1 MPDKISVIIPAYNC
15 GRYLD
20 ESITSVL
27 AQTWTNFEIIVVD
40 DGSTDNTS
48 EVLDTYKADARIKS
62 VYQKNMGVGEARNRG
77 MRLSEGEYICFLDA
91 DDVLEPESLG
101 ARHDVL
107 AAGENIAM
115 VFSDYTLRH
124 DGNHS
129 LPQHLH
135 HKGFTE
141 FFSSALVPSPPG
153 CMMFNDRFIELFYD
167 FSPHPIWTGT
177 VMLRRSVI
185 DSVGFFRT
193 DIALGEDTDYWLRIA
208 EKHRFAYI
216 DKPTA
221 VYNHYRSNLTNDTRR
236 YCEAR
241 LGRLKS
247 IPLASHALK
256 EAVHRNISDT
266 HCHLGYHYYQNNS
279 RLLAA
284 FNYLLGL
291 RYNAHNTLCFKGL
304 AACSVPHCLSRGV
317 KAVFASARLDG
328 VS

>member
-15 GRYLD
+15 ARYLD
-20 ESITSVL
+20 EAIASVL
-27 AQTWTNFEIIVVD
+27 AQSHADFEIIVVD
-40 DGSTDNTS
+40 DGSTDNTG
-48 EVLDTYKADARIKS
+48 EVLAKYKADARIKS
-62 VYQKNMGVGEARNRG
+62 VYQENKGAGGARNRG

-101 ARHDVL
+101 TRHGVL
-107 AAGENIAM
+107 AADESLAM
-115 VFSDYTLRH
+115 VFTDYTLRP
-124 DGNHS
+124 DGNSS

-135 HKGFTE
+135 NSGFTE
-141 FFSSALVPSPPG
+141 FFKSAMAPSPRG
-153 CMMFNDRFIELFYD
+153 CMMFSDRFIELFYD

-193 DIALGEDTDYWLRIA
+193 DIAVGEDSDYWLRVA

-216 DKPTA
+216 DKATA
-221 VYNHYRSNLTNDTRR
+221 VYNHYRSNLTNNTRR

-247 IPLASHALK
+247 IPLATNAVK
-256 EAVHRNISDT
+256 KVVHRNISDT

-279 RLLAA
+279 RLQAA

-291 RYNAHNTLCFKGL
+291 RYNAHNTLCLKGL
-304 AACSVPHCLSRGV
+304 AACSMPHCLAKGV
-317 KAVFASARLDG
+317 KALLASARLDG